1 MSADQ
6 SRTGNAYQPRP
17 DVYDPMADPELF
29 RGVLTARAFA
39 FILDVIIIAL
49 PIIAATI
56 FISIFGL
63 ITLGLG
69 WFLFWPLNGV
79 AIIWPVL
86 YYGFTLGGRHSA
98 TLGMRAMGVEMRSTN
113 GAPGYFVLGAAHA
126 VVYWISVSV
135 LTPFVVLVG
144 LFNSRSR
151 LLHDFIL
158 GTVVVN
164 SAAARAASL
173 GGYRR

>member
-6 SRTGNAYQPRP
+6 SRTGNAYQARP
-17 DVYDPMADPELF
+17 DVYDPMANPELF
-29 RGVLTARAFA
+29 RGVLSARAMA
-39 FILDVIIIAL
+39 FIIDVIVMAL

-63 ITLGLG
+63 LTLGLG
-69 WFLFWPLNGV
+69 WLLFWPLNGV

-98 TLGMRAMGVEMRSTN
+98 TPGMRMMGVEMRSTN
-113 GAPGYFVLGAAHA
+113 GAPGNFVLGAAHA
-126 VVYWISVSV
+126 VIYWVSVSV
-135 LTPFVVLVG
+135 LTPFIVLVG

-164 SAAARAASL
+164 SAARAASL
-173 GGYRR
+173 GGSRR